1 MMSTGK
7 IIKYAILMFWVVCFL
22 NVLMP
27 LTIILNYL
35 LIFLIVAHFLE
46 FIIFYKKI
54 KKNKIKNFLM
64 VMIFGYL
71 HIQKLDYY
79 DKTKQ

>member
-1 MMSTGK
+1 MSTGK
-7 IIKYAILMFWVVCFL
+7 IIKYTILMLWGACFL
-22 NVLMP
+22 NLLMP
-27 LTIILNYL
+27 LTTILNYL
-35 LIFLIVAHFLE
+35 LIFLVVAHFLE
-46 FIIFYKKI
+46 CIIFYKKI

-64 VMIFGYL
+64 VIIFGYL